1 MCGEEVKNVVIDH
14 QLKEQSEDKYGYKNE
29 PINYVSQGQIMVTIT
44 LAEYRSLVKSNAEKE
59 VSEARSKTYEV
70 QRERDELKK
79 EVADLRKQLS
89 DLRQMIAS
97 AATINATVI
106 QAKDEDNV

>member
-1 MCGEEVKNVVIDH
+1 MSAEEVKNVVVDPI
-14 QLKEQSEDKYGYKNE
+14 LKEQSEDKYGYKNE

-70 QRERDELKK
+70 QKEHDELKK
-79 EVADLRKQLS
+79 QVADLQKQLT
-89 DLRQMIAS
+89 DLKCMIAG
-97 AATINATVI
+97 AASI
-106 QAKDEDNV
+106 QAKVSQEKEENDG